1 MNAAVLENYFA
12 ARLQLPAAVRFAI
25 AVAIAAVLA
34 AVWIGAEH
42 ESHDAVLVAGTA
54 IKNQPLHLLLP
65 KVEVIGHRAT

>member
-1 MNAAVLENYFA
+1 MIAAALENYFA
-12 ARLQLPAAVRFAI
+12 AQLQLPAAARFAI

-34 AVWIGAEH
+34 VAWIGAEH

-54 IKNQPLHLLLP
+54 IKNHPLRILLP